1 MSFYSELA
9 DTANEMIAE
18 FGQDVVVT
26 NYGVSQADPSTGIVS
41 QSSVSYT
48 TKGVLLDYDYR
59 NFGDT
64 ANTYQQ
70 TSTADKRLIMNA
82 SGMLK
87 QGDTLFVDGEL
98 YRAYVIKT
106 VKPAGTRVLYDIW
119 MQK

>member
-9 DTANEMIAE
+9 TTANELLAE
-18 FGQDVVVT
+18 FGQEVVVT
-26 NYGVSQADPSTGIVS
+26 TFGLAQPDPATGIVS
-41 QSSVSYT
+41 QPSESYT

-59 NFGDT
+59 NFGET
-64 ANTYQQ
+64 ANSYQQ
-70 TSTADKRLIMNA
+70 TSSTDKRLLLNA
-82 SGMLK
+82 TGMLK
-87 QGDTLFVDGEL
+87 QGDTLLVDGEV